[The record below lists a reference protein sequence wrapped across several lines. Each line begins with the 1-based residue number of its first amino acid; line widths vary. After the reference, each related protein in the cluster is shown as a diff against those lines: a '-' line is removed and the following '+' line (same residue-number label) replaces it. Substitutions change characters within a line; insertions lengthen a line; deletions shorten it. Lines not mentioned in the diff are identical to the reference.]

1 MESFSEQNSNF
12 TFDECSEI
20 DSQRESL
27 KSSFIKIQRAQKEL
41 KSYEILLINKEKSLE
56 SRSEE
61 LSISIE
67 SLTLERSQL
76 EKEKILFDIEKQTF
90 MREKLEN
97 QSTNEKLRAKFE
109 KFKVKKYGL
118 KEKIKEYEDLTRK
131 KKEEIEIIEK
141 IKNSFKD
148 DQENIKAEYAK
159 IDNENKIL
167 SNNIKIL
174 ANKKNEIEKLE
185 EKITKMQS
193 LNEKEKN
200 KLMKERENIQ
210 RIKKMLTNERDLL
223 KDEIKEAENARKHYE
238 DCLKTQEEKST
249 DSAISTP
256 ANIGRLIEA
265 LKRQIDVFNE
275 EISVKEKKI
284 QVREESLEN
293 NSKKVAK
300 YAQDMRDVEKSL
312 VECKNEL
319 TSFKSKVIPE
329 VKNMYTA
336 AKILMHDLNE
346 KIKELNVIND
356 KLDYD
361 INAIYDIKL
370 MTLTHQEKIENH
382 LKELEIKE
390 TELKEFAINLEE
402 RQSSMSVLSDTRMDI
417 TISELE
423 HNLLLLKQKQEEV
436 DKEAL
441 ENSKNAEYLRNCIQE
456 IESTKSKL
464 MQEKLRYK
472 EKNNLIELKQK
483 QLTERFKELET
494 FHSSLRKKELELSNI
509 QKQICNIEYLNKS
522 ISK

>member
-20 DSQRESL
+20 ENQKESL
-27 KSSFIKIQRAQKEL
+27 KFSFIKIQRAQKEL
-41 KSYEILLINKEKSLE
+41 QSYEMLLINKEKSLL

-61 LSISIE
+61 LNNSIE
-67 SLTLERSQL
+67 SITLERSQL
-76 EKEKILFDIEKQTF
+76 EKERILFDIEKQTF
-90 MREKLEN
+90 MKDKFEN
-97 QSTNEKLRAKFE
+97 QSINDKLRGKFE

-118 KEKIKEYEDLTRK
+118 KEKIKEYDDLTRK

-159 IDNENKIL
+159 IDTEGKIL
-167 SNNIKIL
+167 RNNIKIL
-174 ANKKNEIEKLE
+174 ANKKNEIEKLGE
-185 EKITKMQS
+185 EISKMKN

-200 KLMKERENIQ
+200 NLMKERENIQ
-210 RIKKMLTNERDLL
+210 RIKKMLTDERNLL
-223 KDEIKEAENARKHYE
+223 KNEIKEAENARKHYE
-238 DCLKTQEEKST
+238 DCLKIQEEKSA

-256 ANIGRLIEA
+256 ENIGRLIEA
-265 LKRQIDVFNE
+265 LKRQINVFNE
-275 EISVKEKKI
+275 EISIKEKKI
-284 QVREESLEN
+284 QAREESLEK
-293 NSKKVAK
+293 NSKKAAK
-300 YAQDMRDVEKSL
+300 FARDIMDVEKSL
-312 VECKNEL
+312 IECKIEL

-329 VKNMYTA
+329 VQNMYLA
-336 AKILMHDLNE
+336 AKELMYDLNE
-346 KIKELNVIND
+346 KINELNVIND
-356 KLDYD
+356 KLDFD
-361 INAIYDIKL
+361 IKAIYDIKL
-370 MTLTHQEKIENH
+370 MTSSHQEKIETH

-390 TELKEFAINLEE
+390 IELKEFAINLEE
-402 RQSSMSVLSDTRMDI
+402 RQSCMSVLSDSRMDI

-441 ENSKNAEYLRNCIQE
+441 ENSKNAEYLKNCIQE

-472 EKNNLIELKQK
+472 EKSNLIELKQK

-494 FHSSLRKKELELSNI
+494 FHSSLRKKELELSNL

-522 ISK
+522 ILK